1 MLLYQHITKERK
13 RLGKI
18 HFQKGVSFLLT
29 AMLLTGLLSLG
40 NPFSLQAMTAY
51 AAAPYVVVLD
61 AGHDDEHTRGVNR
74 VSGIVEDQYNL
85 KIAKSL
91 KKQLEAEGITVYLTR
106 TDGSCPGGK
115 GSSNEACLAAR
126 CAYAASVNCDL
137 YVSLHLNASGGNTGT
152 ARKANGSIVY
162 ISGYSA
168 YKDSLSDLA
177 GRIVTNLKKDCG
189 ISIRRSYGMA
199 MQSRLNP
206 GCNDGGSADY
216 YKVIRESTY
225 NGFPSILIE
234 HCFMDNLKDAAIL
247 KKQGA
252 EALAKADARAI
263 INWFNSG
270 KSLKKTSAPSSD
282 NSKSGYV
289 NYKQLN
295 LRGYNSADASLIVKL
310 SQNDPV
316 YIYDEIGGWY
326 QVIACHDNFYY
337 EGWVNTQYIT
347 LDKKTRHPEL
357 LAKTGAKPA
366 VTDTAD
372 TDDADEPNS
381 GQISAGYVNYGWLNL
396 RKAANTKSAIV
407 VKLDNKDPL
416 IIHSKQNGWYQVTA
430 VHGGKSYS
438 GYVAAKYVAESD
450 EQTAT
455 GYVNYDY
462 LNVRSGP
469 GTKEKQIGRL
479 DAKQQVVIL
488 EKLGKWYKISYQ
500 TDQGWSIGYVS
511 AKYITEI

>member
-1 MLLYQHITKERK
+1 MTKERK

-18 HFQKGVSFLLT
+18 HFRKGVSFLLT
-29 AMLLTGLLSLG
+29 AMFLTGFLTLG
-40 NPFSLQAMTAY
+40 NSFSLHTMTAY
-51 AAAPYVVVLD
+51 ASAPYVVVLD
-61 AGHDDEHTRGVNR
+61 AGHDDEHTRGVNK

-91 KKQLEAEGITVYLTR
+91 KKQLEAAGITVYLTR

-126 CAYAASVNCDL
+126 CAFAASADCDL
-137 YVSLHLNASGGNTGT
+137 YVSLHLNASGNNTGT

-162 ISGYSA
+162 ISGYST

-177 GRIVTNLKKDCG
+177 GSIVTNLKNDCG

-199 MQSRLNP
+199 MQSSLNP
-206 GCNDGGSADY
+206 GCNDGGSTDY

-234 HCFMDNLKDAAIL
+234 HCFMDNLKDAAII
-247 KKQGA
+247 KNQGT

-263 INWFNSG
+263 INWFDSG
-270 KSLKKTSAPSSD
+270 KSPKKTSAPSAD

-295 LRGYNSADASLIVKL
+295 LRGYRSTEASLIVKL
-310 SQNDPV
+310 SQKDPV
-316 YIYDEIGGWY
+316 YIYDEKDGWY
-326 QVIACHDNFYY
+326 QVIACHNSVYY
-337 EGWVNTQYIT
+337 EGWVNKEYIT
-347 LDKKTRHPEL
+347 LDNKTRHPAL

-366 VTDTAD
+366 VAD
-372 TDDADEPNS
+372 TDDTDDTDEPNS
-381 GQISAGYVNYGWLNL
+381 GQISSGHVNYEWLNL
-396 RKAANTKSAIV
+396 RKAADTKSAIV
-407 VKLDNKDPL
+407 VKLDNKDSL
-416 IIHSKQNGWYQVTA
+416 IIHSKQDGWYQVTA
-430 VHGGKSYS
+430 VHEGKSYS
-438 GYVAAKYVAESD
+438 GYVSAKYVAESD
-450 EQTAT
+450 TQTVT

-469 GTKEKQIGRL
+469 DTKEKQIGRL

-488 EKLGKWYKISYQ
+488 EKLGKWYKISF
-500 TDQGWSIGYVS
+500 QGWSIGYVS
-511 AKYITEI
+511 AKYITES